1 LQISG
6 PIPAPFEDTSY
17 EILKKKNLLHLE
29 QEIPIS
35 KFGEEFKKRDLPRE
49 YKLLYEITYSH
60 KHQLRMNNDPA
71 VYNLNRYTDIIPY
84 DDTRVVL
91 NDRWVTNENH
101 AQDSYINADY
111 INSVMGQNDRKL
123 IATQGPLE
131 LTIGHFWR
139 MVLQENV
146 KLIICVCRLSE
157 WGAIKCHKYWPDV
170 DSRKEKS
177 F

>member
-1 LQISG
+1 M
-6 PIPAPFEDTSY
+6 
-17 EILKKKNLLHLE
+17 
-29 QEIPIS
+29 PIS
-35 KFGEEFKKRDLPRE
+35 KFAEEYKRRDLRKE

-84 DDTRVVL
+84 DDTRVL
-91 NDRWVTNENH
+91 LQDRWVNAENH
-101 AQDSYINADY
+101 AIDSYINADY
-111 INSVMGQNDRKL
+111 INSVMWKNDKKL

-131 LTIGHFWR
+131 ITTGHFWR

-146 KLIICVCRLSE
+146 KLIICVCQLSE
-157 WGAIKCHKYWPDV
+157 NGDEKCHKYWPDN
-170 DSRKEKS
+170 DSRKEKA

>member
-1 LQISG
+1 MEPASSLLSPKTPSMTLANVRLPSLHISG

-17 EILKKKNLLHLE
+17 EILKKKNFLHLE

-35 KFGEEFKKRDLPRE
+35 KFAEEYKKRDLPLE

-60 KHQLRMNNDPA
+60 RHQLRMNNDPA

-101 AQDSYINADY
+101 A
-111 INSVMGQNDRKL
+111 
-123 IATQGPLE
+123 
-131 LTIGHFWR
+131 
-139 MVLQENV
+139 
-146 KLIICVCRLSE
+146 
-157 WGAIKCHKYWPDV
+157 
-170 DSRKEKS
+170 
-177 F
+177 